1 MTAQVIVTAVAN
13 SLCAETAPSR
23 IADDEPSFRSVD
35 LVRGVIANDRTD
47 GFLRHGGGD
56 ASMLIPRSEQML
68 LHSAQISSVNRV
80 LIGELHA
87 VRSAVAMG
95 CILTAS
101 ANDGSG
107 GGTTSVVTTVTNWTS
122 THLH

>member
-13 SLCAETAPSR
+13 LLCASR

-80 LIGELHA
+80 LIG
-87 VRSAVAMG
+87 
-95 CILTAS
+95 
-101 ANDGSG
+101 
-107 GGTTSVVTTVTNWTS
+107 
-122 THLH
+122 

>member
-1 MTAQVIVTAVAN
+1 MAAQVIVTAVAS

-23 IADDEPSFRSVD
+23 VVDDKPSFRSVD
-35 LVRGVIANDRTD
+35 LVRGVIANNRTD
-47 GFLRHGGGD
+47 GFLRHSGGD
-56 ASMLIPRSEQML
+56 ASMLIPRFEQML
-68 LHSAQISSVNRV
+68 LHSAQISSVTRV
-80 LIGELHA
+80 GEIHA
-87 VRSAVAMG
+87 VRSTVAMG

-107 GGTTSVVTTVTNWTS
+107 SGTTSVVTTVTNWTS